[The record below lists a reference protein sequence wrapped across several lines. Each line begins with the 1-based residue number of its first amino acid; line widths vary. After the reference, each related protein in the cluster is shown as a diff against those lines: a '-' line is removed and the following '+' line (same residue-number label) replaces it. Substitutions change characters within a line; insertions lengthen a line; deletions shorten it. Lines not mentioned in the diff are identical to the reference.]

1 MKFERQEPDIRGFRY
16 FFSDNGKSI
25 TLFQL
30 KKGFIRGGQYHR
42 DDVHLFLVSG
52 KVEFHI
58 ENVATQEEKVV
69 ILNPPSNITMPR
81 EHSDLIIGLED
92 SVMVGIYP
100 KEENLTFY
108 DKHRKIL
115 DENNSKKSK
124 S

>member
-1 MKFERQEPDIRGFRY
+1 M
-16 FFSDNGKSI
+16 
-25 TLFQL
+25 
-30 KKGFIRGGQYHR
+30 
-42 DDVHLFLVSG
+42 HLFLVSG

-58 ENVATQEEKVV
+58 ENVATQEEEIV